1 MMTMC
6 NSRELYH
13 RTLGKLKKYVR
24 NKARPEGSI
33 AEGYT
38 ISEALTYCSM
48 YIRDIETQFNRP
60 ERNAD
65 NIEARPSSSISVFH
79 QRARLFGK
87 PKAIMLTQDEREKV
101 RWYILNN
108 TEKLQPYLE

>member
-1 MMTMC
+1 M
-6 NSRELYH
+6 
-13 RTLGKLKKYVR
+13 KKYVR

-38 ISEALTYCSM
+38 INEALTYCSM
-48 YIRDIETQFNRP
+48 YLRDIETHFNRP
-60 ERNAD
+60 ERNPD
-65 NIEARPSSSISVFH
+65 YVETRPSSSISVF
-79 QRARLFGK
+79 QQLARPFGK
-87 PKAIMLTQDEREKV
+87 STSIMLTQEELEKV